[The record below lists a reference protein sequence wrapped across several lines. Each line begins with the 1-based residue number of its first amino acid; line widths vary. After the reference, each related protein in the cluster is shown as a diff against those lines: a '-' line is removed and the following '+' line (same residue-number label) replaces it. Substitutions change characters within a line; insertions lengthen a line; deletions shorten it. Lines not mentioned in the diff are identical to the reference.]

1 MALAEEDV
9 HMIIKQVPIFYMST
23 VLILWKTII
32 FELIIVYSHSRNPI
46 IFQVLD
52 EVVGA
57 STQYT
62 HKDSVQWNQKAVEQ
76 ITKKLVAAGK
86 PYKYVVTSS
95 FLQISSGSG
104 LNVSTISYWNKVTD
118 CELTFCIKTLNNKEG
133 NKFITHKVLILKV
146 GIQLIAQKISFSA
159 SYMYRWEAKTMLA
172 IVYVFAIAI

>member
-1 MALAEEDV
+1 
-9 HMIIKQVPIFYMST
+9 MST
-23 VLILWKTII
+23 WSSSRCVNQAWEDLLKT
-32 FELIIVYSHSRNPI
+32 
-46 IFQVLD
+46 FQVLD

-57 STQYT
+57 NSVYT

-118 CELTFCIKTLNNKEG
+118 C
-133 NKFITHKVLILKV
+133 KFEFPFI
-146 GIQLIAQKISFSA
+146 
-159 SYMYRWEAKTMLA
+159 
-172 IVYVFAIAI
+172 

>member
-1 MALAEEDV
+1 MILCIFNIMALPEEDV
-9 HMIIKQVPIFYMST
+9 HMIIKQV
-23 VLILWKTII
+23 
-32 FELIIVYSHSRNPI
+32 
-46 IFQVLD
+46 LD
-52 EVVGA
+52 ETVGA
-57 STQYT
+57 NATYT

-104 LNVSTISYWNKVTD
+104 LNVSTISYWNKITD
-118 CELTFCIKTLNNKEG
+118 
-133 NKFITHKVLILKV
+133 
-146 GIQLIAQKISFSA
+146 S